1 MKQQHFHYPSF
12 FLLLLLIGFSSC
24 QSTAPEQKT
33 ADNPKVEEATPKPA
47 LPKALAQGL
56 EAHGGLERWEQ
67 MKSLQFAMMKG
78 EKKETHLTQLKNRK
92 TRISHEDYTI
102 GFDGEEVWV
111 APNKAAFGKGSARFY
126 HNLRFYFFGLPFL
139 FADPGINYEELPQ
152 KEINGI
158 MYDAVK
164 ISYQSGVGDAPE
176 DYYIAHFHPETH
188 LMDVLLYTVTYY
200 KGTTNEN
207 YNALM
212 YEWQEVNGLK
222 VPKVMSGYK
231 YENGQIGELRYERP
245 LLDVEI
251 KETAP
256 DEALFE
262 MPEGAEID
270 SLITH
275 E

>member
-1 MKQQHFHYPSF
+1 MKQQHFYYYS
-12 FLLLLLIGFSSC
+12 FLLLLLLVGLFSC
-24 QSTAPEQKT
+24 QSTTPEQQT
-33 ADNPKVEEATPKPA
+33 NDSPTVEETPAKPD
-47 LPKALAQGL
+47 LPKALAKGL
-56 EAHGGLERWEQ
+56 EAHGGLDRWQE

-78 EKKETHLTQLKNRK
+78 DKKETHLTQLKNRK

-102 GFDGEEVWV
+102 GFDGKEVWV
-111 APNKAAFGKGSARFY
+111 APDKAAFGKGSARFY

-139 FADPGINYEELPQ
+139 LADPGINYEELPQ

-164 ISYQSGVGDAPE
+164 ISYQAGVGDAPE

-222 VPKVMSGYK
+222 VPKVMKGYK
-231 YENGQIGELRYERP
+231 YENGELGELRYERIM
-245 LLDVEI
+245 LDVEVA
-251 KETAP
+251 ENAP
-256 DEALFE
+256 DETLFE
-262 MPEGAEID
+262 MPEQAEID

-275 E
+275 K

>member
-1 MKQQHFHYPSF
+1 MRQQHFHYYGF
-12 FLLLLLIGFSSC
+12 FLAVLLIGLSSC
-24 QSTAPEQKT
+24 QSTTSEQQTNDSPKAEEVT
-33 ADNPKVEEATPKPA
+33 ARSV
-47 LPKALAQGL
+47 LPKALERGL
-56 EAHGGLERWEQ
+56 QAHGGLDKWEQ
-67 MKSLQFAMMKG
+67 MASLQFAMMKDD
-78 EKKETHLTQLKNRK
+78 KKETHLTHLKNRK

-102 GFDGEEVWV
+102 GFDGKEVWV
-111 APNKAAFGKGSARFY
+111 SPNKAAFGKGSARFY

-139 FADPGINYEELPQ
+139 FADPGINYEELPP

-158 MYDAVK
+158 TYDAVK
-164 ISYQSGVGDAPE
+164 ISYQAGVGDAPE

-207 YNALM
+207 YKALM

-231 YENGQIGELRYERP
+231 YENGELGDLRYETL

-251 KETAP
+251 KEAAP

-262 MPEGAEID
+262 MPEVAEID
-270 SLITH
+270 SLIVQ